1 MTIHQVLKKVTDK
14 ITDRS
19 LEIRQQYLQQI
30 AIMDVQGVVE
40 RSQLSCTNLAHVV
53 AASPLKEKNIL
64 VQLKQPNIGIVSAY
78 NDMLSAHQPYQI
90 YPDLFKQMVAQYGAT
105 AQMAGGVPAMCDGIT
120 QGQLGMEL
128 SLLSRDVIA
137 MSTAVALSHNTFDGV
152 LCLGICDKIVPGL
165 LIGALKFGH
174 LPCIFV
180 PSGPMSTGITN
191 AEKAKNRTLFASGKL
206 SSEELLKSEMK
217 SYHSAGTCVFYGT
230 ANSNQVL
237 MEVMGLH
244 IPGAAFVAPY
254 HPYQPVD
261 VTSPRHLYNQ
271 LAAKQIVANTKQG
284 SHHTPLYKI
293 VNEKSLVNAMVM
305 LLATGGSTN
314 HTIHIPA
321 IAKACGISI
330 TWEDFYELSVCVPS
344 IAKIYPNGPHDINE
358 FHQAGGV
365 AFVIDQ
371 LLNAGLLHNDVQT
384 VIGHGLDVYAKESQ
398 VKFDVQDKASAKLEW
413 QKSENRHSEILS
425 SINLPFATSG
435 GLKLITSADNI
446 LGQGIA
452 KVSAL
457 KEHQMYVKAPV
468 RVFYE
473 QEDVMKS
480 YKAGELYQD
489 VIIVLLFQGPK
500 FRGMPELHG
509 LMPAFVDIQN
519 CGHKIALVTDG
530 RLSGASGSVPAVIH
544 LSPESSVNKNL
555 TRLQDGDI
563 MTVDLTNGT
572 LTVEISSEELLKRSY
587 KNHHINRDTF
597 GRGLFFKIQES
608 CMSNADEGATVF

>member
-14 ITDRS
+14 IIDRS
-19 LEIRQQYLQQI
+19 LELRQQYLQQI
-30 AIMDVQGVVE
+30 AIMDLEGVVE

-90 YPDLFKQMVAQYGAT
+90 YPDLLKQMVAQYGAT

-237 MEVMGLH
+237 MEAMGLH

-261 VTSPRHLYNQ
+261 ITSPRHLYNQ

-344 IAKIYPNGPHDINE
+344 IAKIYPNGPHDINQ

-384 VIGHGLDVYAKESQ
+384 VIGHGLDAYAKESQ
-398 VKFDVQDKASAKLEW
+398 VKFDAQDKVSAKLEW
-413 QKSENRHSEILS
+413 HKSENRNSEILS
-425 SINLPFATSG
+425 SVDVPFATSG

-473 QEDVMKS
+473 QEEVMKA

-544 LSPESSVNKNL
+544 LSPESSVNRNL
-555 TRLQDGDI
+555 TRLKDGDV
-563 MTVDLTNGT
+563 MAADLTKGT
-572 LTVEISSEELLKRSY
+572 LTVELSSEELLQRSY
-587 KNHHINRDTF
+587 KNYHINRDTL

>member
-1 MTIHQVLKKVTDK
+1 
-14 ITDRS
+14 
-19 LEIRQQYLQQI
+19 
-30 AIMDVQGVVE
+30 VQGVVE

-90 YPDLFKQMVAQYGAT
+90 YPELFKQMVAQYGAT

-174 LPCIFV
+174 LPCIFI
-180 PSGPMSTGITN
+180 PSGPMSTGIKN

-206 SSEELLKSEMK
+206 SSEDLLKSEMK

-244 IPGAAFVAPY
+244 IPGAAFVPPY
-254 HPYQPVD
+254 NPYQPVD

-293 VNEKSLVNAMVM
+293 VTEKSLVNAMVM

-321 IAKACGISI
+321 IAKSCGISI

-344 IAKIYPNGPHDINE
+344 IAKIYPNGPHDINQ
-358 FHQAGGV
+358 FHQVGGV

-384 VIGHGLDVYAKESQ
+384 VIGHGLDAYAKESR
-398 VKFDVQDKASAKLEW
+398 VKFGAQDKVSAKLEW
-413 QKSENRHSEILS
+413 HKSENRNSEILS
-425 SINLPFATSG
+425 SVDTPFATSG

-473 QEDVMKS
+473 QEDVMKA

-489 VIIVLLFQGPK
+489 VIILLLFQGPK

-544 LSPESSVNKNL
+544 LSPESSVNNNL

-563 MTVDLTNGT
+563 MAVDLTNGT
-572 LTVEISSEELLKRSY
+572 LSVEILSKELLQRSY
-587 KNHHINRDTF
+587 KNHHINRDTL
-597 GRGLFFKIQES
+597 GRGLFFKMQES
-608 CMSNADEGATVF
+608 CMSNADEGATIF

>member
-14 ITDRS
+14 IIDRS
-19 LEIRQQYLQQI
+19 LELRQQYLQQI

-165 LIGALKFGH
+165 LIGALQFGH
-174 LPCIFV
+174 LPCIFI
-180 PSGPMSTGITN
+180 PSGPMSSGITN

-244 IPGAAFVAPY
+244 IPGAAFVPPY
-254 HPYQPVD
+254 HPYQPVE

-293 VNEKSLVNAMVM
+293 VNGKSLVNAMVM

-330 TWEDFYELSVCVPS
+330 TWEDFSELSVCVPS

-384 VIGHGLDVYAKESQ
+384 VIGHGLDAYAKESR
-398 VKFDVQDKASAKLEW
+398 VKFDAQDKVSAKLEW
-413 QKSENRHSEILS
+413 HKSENRNSEILS
-425 SINLPFATSG
+425 SVDTPFATSG

-457 KEHQMYVKAPV
+457 KEHQMYVKAPI

-473 QEDVMKS
+473 QEDVMKA
-480 YKAGELYQD
+480 YKARELYQD

-544 LSPESSVNKNL
+544 LSPESSVNNNL

-563 MTVDLTNGT
+563 MAVDLTNGT
-572 LTVEISSEELLKRSY
+572 LSVEILSKELLQRSY
-587 KNHHINRDTF
+587 KNHHINRDTL

-608 CMSNADEGATVF
+608 CMSNADEGATIF